1 MAEINAD
8 AFLKVGDK
16 FSVETFKTLPS
27 KKYNDR
33 LNAKILTT
41 TGEVKWTSAANII
54 KILSAFGEGSGES
67 DGPIDC
73 GQARRKHGGHDP
85 AHAREAAAAPD
96 GCTGMAAVFSQPR
109 KSDDGVPVS
118 CHRGRTAFGGR
129 EGAGSGGTAG
139 DYKKIKNEKSHREI
153 R

>member
-1 MAEINAD
+1 MAEIDAD

-54 KILSAFGEGSGES
+54 KILSAFGESSGDVFEVVQSGEYN
-67 DGPIDC
+67 G
-73 GQARRKHGGHDP
+73 R
-85 AHAREAAAAPD
+85 
-96 GCTGMAAVFSQPR
+96 
-109 KSDDGVPVS
+109 PVLTLRS
-118 CHRGRTAFGGR
+118 ENAETQ
-129 EGAGSGGTAG
+129 
-139 DYKKIKNEKSHREI
+139 KKIVKATF
-153 R
+153 